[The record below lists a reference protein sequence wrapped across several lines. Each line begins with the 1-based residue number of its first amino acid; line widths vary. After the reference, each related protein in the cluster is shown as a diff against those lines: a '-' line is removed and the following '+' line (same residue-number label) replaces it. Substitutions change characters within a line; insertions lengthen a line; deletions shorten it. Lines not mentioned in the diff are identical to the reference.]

1 MNIGE
6 AAAAAGVSAKMA
18 RHYESL
24 GLLPQLARTQS
35 GYRLYTEREVA
46 ILRFIRQ
53 ARALGF
59 SMKQIEAL
67 LDLWRNTR
75 RQSRTVRALA
85 QSHIEE
91 LDAKMREMAQMR
103 ATLMH
108 LVSCCHGDDR
118 PDCPILDELAH
129 DHHHEMQELVKPH
142 KPTIEGK
149 AKRSAS
155 MRAQAQ
161 TRTRI

>member
-6 AAAAAGVSAKMA
+6 AAAAAGVTAKMA

-24 GLLPQLARTQS
+24 GLLPTVARS
-35 GYRLYTEREVA
+35 DAGYRQYGEREVA
-46 ILRFIRQ
+46 MLRFIRQ

-75 RQSRTVRALA
+75 RQSRTVKALA
-85 QSHIEE
+85 QEHIAE
-91 LDAKMREMAQMR
+91 LDVKMHEMAQMR
-103 ATLMH
+103 ATLEH

-129 DHHHEMQELVKPH
+129 EHHQESV
-142 KPTIEGK
+142 
-149 AKRSAS
+149 
-155 MRAQAQ
+155 AQAPKPK
-161 TRTRI
+161 RVRVRIQA